1 MYEQDKEQRFMN
13 RYGEPCPFCNGKPA
27 IGCRFDS
34 KGNIYYYALC
44 TRCGAKGA
52 EIKGEQIKAKDTD
65 GGISALALKS
75 WNESSK
81 FRKSRR
87 KKM

>member
-1 MYEQDKEQRFMN
+1 MYALDKEQRFMN
-13 RYGEPCPFCNGKPA
+13 RYAEPCPFCNGKPA

-34 KGNIYYYALC
+34 KGNIYYYARC

-52 EIKGEQIKAKDTD
+52 EIKGEQKYGKDTD

-75 WNESSK
+75 WNESRK
-81 FRKSRR
+81 IQKSRIR
-87 KKM
+87 K